1 VLCLV
6 RSRTPLQIGAD
17 RAHRL
22 LKSLGQGQIAVRLQE
37 GDEAV
42 DGGLGRLG
50 ASLVTADTIGYDKQV
65 SEGSGG
71 PGDAVL
77 VFGAFPADVAL
88 DADGYNYGR
97 RVRPERRHA
106 RELSGISYRK
116 CAKFQPQLLNIP
128 HAQENEGGSQPEHQ
142 HTAEDGEAGAE
153 RCSSGI
159 ARLRL
164 TVRSGTAVF
173 RPIGKLSVG

>member
-1 VLCLV
+1 MLAGLRWSEETLRDHAFHHRVIAGQLRQMAVTQKVGAAIPNVSVGDLVSVHDAQYDGGSHAVLCLV
-6 RSRTPLQIGAD
+6 RSRAPLQIGAD

-50 ASLVTADTIGYDKQV
+50 AALVTADTISYDKQI

-88 DADGYNYGR
+88 DADGFYYG
-97 RVRPERRHA
+97 
-106 RELSGISYRK
+106 G
-116 CAKFQPQLLNIP
+116 
-128 HAQENEGGSQPEHQ
+128 
-142 HTAEDGEAGAE
+142 
-153 RCSSGI
+153 
-159 ARLRL
+159 
-164 TVRSGTAVF
+164 
-173 RPIGKLSVG
+173 